1 MGKFVEFD
9 LSIYSDPVEDVLWS
23 DDFEEVTPKTI
34 EDQSRWS
41 TFYCQI
47 LKYKDGTFWRASWSR
62 GSTEYQD
69 EGVED
74 LMLVQVEP
82 KEVTV
87 TEYIAINKG

>member
-1 MGKFVEFD
+1 MKVFD
-9 LSIYSDPVEDVLWS
+9 LSIFEHPTEDVFWGEN
-23 DDFEEVTPKTI
+23 FEEVTAEQI

-62 GSTEYQD
+62 GSTEMQD

-74 LMLVQVEP
+74 LQLVQVEP
-82 KEVTV
+82 VQVTV
-87 TEYIAINKG
+87 TEYKVIN